1 MQSKDKTHA
10 VGYNY
15 EVTYIY
21 KTIVLSKLAR
31 HVNSSIH
38 QQLLGYIRALN
49 TCLRKW
55 VAAHHILVEPLTKSV
70 VTNSH
75 YSVTYVVI

>member
-1 MQSKDKTHA
+1 MQSEDKTHT
-10 VGYNY
+10 VRYNY

-21 KTIVLSKLAR
+21 KAVILSELAR
-31 HVNSSIH
+31 HVNSSIY

-70 VTNSH
+70 VTDSH

>member
-1 MQSKDKTHA
+1 MQSEDKTHA

-21 KTIVLSKLAR
+21 KAVILRKLTR

-55 VAAHHILVEPLTKSV
+55 VATHHILVEPLTKSV
-70 VTNSH
+70 ITNSH
-75 YSVTYVVI
+75 YSVTYDAI